1 MRVYPPVERWS
12 LWDQSWNYETK
23 FVPLNNGEVI
33 RMDYRPPLQWLVRK
47 DVPTKE
53 GWTTS
58 VVLNALGNPEGNL
71 QSVVRW
77 GRRLWHE
84 GQRRVPLRLNI
95 RITGRPDD
103 QLQALRP
110 GACKIAEGSF
120 SNWGGMKRGE
130 VWSEPDGFGGW
141 LCWLRRSNSRRK
153 EKSPRWFYSAYPA
166 VPERMFSAMVRCS
179 GIRTRDHMT
188 RAADA
193 LLLESISYQRDDE
206 AIEAAIA
213 RVGGAA

>member
-1 MRVYPPVERWS
+1 MRVYPPVEQWS
-12 LWDQSWNYETK
+12 LWAQSWNYETK
-23 FVPLNNGEVI
+23 FVPLNNGEVL
-33 RMDYRPPLQWLVRK
+33 RLDYRPPLQWWVRK
-47 DVPTKE
+47 DVPTE
-53 GWTTS
+53 GGWTTS
-58 VVLNALGNPEGNL
+58 VVFNGLGNPEGNL
-71 QSVVRW
+71 QSVVCW

-84 GQRRVPLRLNI
+84 GQRRIPLRLNI
-95 RITGRPDD
+95 RITGRADD

-110 GACKIAEGSF
+110 GACKIAHGSL
-120 SNWGGMKRGE
+120 SNGMSCGE

-153 EKSPRWFYSAYPA
+153 EQSPRWFYSASPA

-193 LLLESISYQRDDE
+193 LLLESTSYQRDDE